1 MIWFATSRFPSRHT
15 NLICERDVMR
25 STWPRQAKLPR
36 WEIFEFLVRFF
47 WFIDDNFQISFLI
60 SWDVFQFFFISSRMF
75 LDFWICY
82 WNVWGIFTKALN
94 RIIKYTLMDCRKHFN
109 ILILLRALIFT
120 LRNTFVCHS
129 RYLRES
135 HGLSVRRARRT
146 KSRVSMSRWLY
157 NNYEICQY
165 FAVIKVW
172 NSQGWEATKHIVNF
186 FSDRKGEKREQWYN
200 QQ

>member
-1 MIWFATSRFPSRHT
+1 MIWLVTSRFPSRHT
-15 NLICERDVMR
+15 NLMCERDVMR

-146 KSRVSMSRWLY
+146 KSRVSMSRWL
-157 NNYEICQY
+157 
-165 FAVIKVW
+165 
-172 NSQGWEATKHIVNF
+172 
-186 FSDRKGEKREQWYN
+186 
-200 QQ
+200 